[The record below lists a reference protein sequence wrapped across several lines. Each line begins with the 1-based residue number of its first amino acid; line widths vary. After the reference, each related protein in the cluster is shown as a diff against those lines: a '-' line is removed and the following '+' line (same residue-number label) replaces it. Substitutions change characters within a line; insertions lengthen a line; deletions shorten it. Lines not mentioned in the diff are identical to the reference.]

1 MVAAGAG
8 ACKATGDLAVQRDL
22 IPLQREYGANL
33 LYSCQEPV
41 FTGFVLGH
49 SSHDELDQAHQFREP
64 KASHMSL

>member
-1 MVAAGAG
+1 
-8 ACKATGDLAVQRDL
+8 LAVQRDL
-22 IPLQREYGANL
+22 MPLQRKYGTDL

-49 SSHDELDQAHQFREP
+49 SSLDEFIQAHQFREP